1 MKSKRREERDSMI
14 YLDYAANTPVDKEV
28 LDLYYETTL
37 KNYGNPN
44 SNHKLGRVANELIR
58 QSTLNIAKNLDVL
71 PEEIIYT
78 SGATES
84 NNLAIKG
91 ICERYKNYGKHIIL
105 SSLEH
110 NSIIAPATVLQEVG
124 FEVDLL
130 SVTKEGLVDVEE
142 LKKMIRKDTI
152 LVSVCSVDSE
162 IGLVQPIE
170 EIGEILRDYPNT
182 YFHTDASQAIGKV
195 KIDYKNVDLITIAPH
210 KFYGIN
216 GIGILIK
223 KKNVSLTP
231 MINGGKST
239 TIFRSGTPVLANIVS
254 TDKALD
260 IAIKNLENRYDYVL
274 KLNNKIMEHLSKYDF
289 IHINNTKKSIPFTIN
304 FSIKGVKSL
313 DIARYLEE
321 KDIYVSTKT
330 SCCPLETPSKLV
342 YALTKDRSLASSS
355 VRVSLSHLT
364 TDKEIDFFLSAIEEI
379 VKELKQN
386 GKI

>member
-1 MKSKRREERDSMI
+1 MI

-28 LDLYYETTL
+28 LDLYYNTSL
-37 KNYGNPN
+37 KYFANPN
-44 SNHKLGRVANELIR
+44 SNHKLGREVNELIE
-58 QSTLNIAKNLDVL
+58 QSTENIAKNLGVL
-71 PEEIIYT
+71 KEEIIYT

-110 NSIIAPATVLQEVG
+110 NSIIAPATVMQEAG

-130 SVTKEGLVDVEE
+130 PITKEGLVDIEQ
-142 LKKMIRKDTI
+142 LKKLIRKDTI

-170 EIGEILRDYPNT
+170 EIGNLLKDYPNT

-195 KIDYKNVDLITIAPH
+195 NIDFSNVDLITIAPH

-223 KKNVSLTP
+223 KKKVSLKP
-231 MINGGKST
+231 IINGGRST
-239 TIFRSGTPVLANIVS
+239 TVYRSGTPVPSNIIA
-254 TDKALD
+254 TAKALE
-260 IAIKNLENRYDYVL
+260 IALKKQEERYNYVL
-274 KLNNKIMEHLSKYDF
+274 NLNKKIIDNLSNYEC
-289 IHINNTKKSIPFTIN
+289 IHINNTDKSIPFTIN
-304 FSIKGVKSL
+304 FSIKGVKSPIL
-313 DIARYLEE
+313 ANMLEE

-342 YALTKDRSLASSS
+342 YALTKDKSLATTSI
-355 VRVSLSHLT
+355 RVSLSHLT
-364 TDKEIDFFLSAIEEI
+364 TKEEI
-379 VKELKQN
+379 EKFLKAIKECIEELKQN